1 MSLSI
6 RGGIRAKL
14 IIGTIL
20 ALLLFSLMV
29 FLYINSALERHI
41 MDNVRQEMTARSY
54 EIQQY
59 LFGVS
64 RQYGDDMLD
73 ESNLTYLEHSLETR
87 HEGMRIWLY
96 GAEGP
101 AGGEQPFYLESNY
114 GDRIET
120 IEKSQ
125 ERAARAERSMVRLNS
140 DNFSYPRLI
149 MHFPYYDDLEIG
161 AEISGIVGLE
171 YELSEEHRLLERLRL
186 VLILAFTA
194 LVVFTG
200 AFLYFYITR
209 MISPLETLKQAIE
222 RYQKGEERA
231 GQPAELD
238 IEGQDEIGELARAFK
253 NMRSGIDEL
262 IADLRME
269 KEKQKEF
276 FEKMTHEL
284 KTPLTIIRGF
294 ADMYDKVDTEEERSR
309 CLDRIRLESDR
320 MLEMVENLLSSSRSG
335 NYSLEIEP
343 EPVSLV
349 ELCRRTVDLIE
360 VKALSRDIE
369 MLLDFE
375 DQFAGRSTGE
385 AESSKPAAIDPVRI
399 KEVLLNLLDNAI
411 TYSGTDIIKLSLRR
425 REDGGCE
432 IIIRD
437 EGCGIKR
444 SKLEK
449 IENGELSRGQGLDI
463 ARRIVDLHGGEL
475 ELNSSPDRGTTAR
488 IILPASVFG
497 GESYA

>member
-87 HEGMRIWLY
+87 YEGMRIWLY
-96 GAEGP
+96 GSEGP
-101 AGGEQPFYLESNY
+101 DGGEQSFYLESNY
-114 GDRIET
+114 GDRIEI

-125 ERAARAERSMVRLNS
+125 ERAAQAERSMVRLNS

-171 YELSEEHRLLERLRL
+171 YELAEEHRLLERLRL

-209 MISPLETLKQAIE
+209 MISPLEALKQAIE

-231 GQPAELD
+231 GEPAELEV
-238 IEGQDEIGELARAFK
+238 EGQDEIGELARAFK
-253 NMRSGIDEL
+253 DMRSGIDEL

-269 KEKQKEF
+269 KDKQKEF
-276 FEKMTHEL
+276 FEKMTHEF

-343 EPVSLV
+343 EPVSLA
-349 ELCRRTVDLIE
+349 ELCRRTIDLIE

-369 MLLDFE
+369 MLLDLEDYFE
-375 DQFAGRSTGE
+375 GSEIET
-385 AESSKPAAIDPVRI
+385 ESSKPAAIDPVRI

-411 TYSGTDIIKLSLRR
+411 TYSGTDLIKLSLRR
-425 REDGGCE
+425 LEDGGCE
-432 IIIRD
+432 IIISD

-475 ELNSSPDRGTTAR
+475 KLDSSPDQGTTAK
-488 IILPASVFG
+488 IILPASIYG
-497 GESYA
+497 GESYV

>member
-87 HEGMRIWLY
+87 YEGMRIWLY
-96 GAEGP
+96 GSEGP
-101 AGGEQPFYLESNY
+101 DGGEQSFYLESNY
-114 GDRIET
+114 GDRIEI

-125 ERAARAERSMVRLNS
+125 ERAAQAERSMVRLNS

-171 YELSEEHRLLERLRL
+171 YELAEEHRLLERLRL

-200 AFLYFYITR
+200 AFLYFYITSKL
-209 MISPLETLKQAIE
+209 SPL
-222 RYQKGEERA
+222 
-231 GQPAELD
+231 
-238 IEGQDEIGELARAFK
+238 
-253 NMRSGIDEL
+253 SG
-262 IADLRME
+262 
-269 KEKQKEF
+269 
-276 FEKMTHEL
+276 
-284 KTPLTIIRGF
+284 
-294 ADMYDKVDTEEERSR
+294 
-309 CLDRIRLESDR
+309 
-320 MLEMVENLLSSSRSG
+320 
-335 NYSLEIEP
+335 
-343 EPVSLV
+343 
-349 ELCRRTVDLIE
+349 
-360 VKALSRDIE
+360 
-369 MLLDFE
+369 
-375 DQFAGRSTGE
+375 
-385 AESSKPAAIDPVRI
+385 
-399 KEVLLNLLDNAI
+399 
-411 TYSGTDIIKLSLRR
+411 
-425 REDGGCE
+425 
-432 IIIRD
+432 
-437 EGCGIKR
+437 
-444 SKLEK
+444 
-449 IENGELSRGQGLDI
+449 
-463 ARRIVDLHGGEL
+463 
-475 ELNSSPDRGTTAR
+475 
-488 IILPASVFG
+488 
-497 GESYA
+497 